1 MINIILNAVTI
12 VIIIAHKCSLEFER
26 LYLYHRSKREGT
38 DPNSCEYLSI
48 YGQKLLL
55 N

>member
-1 MINIILNAVTI
+1 MLSI
-12 VIIIAHKCSLEFER
+12 VIIIAHKCSSEFER
-26 LYLYHRSKREGT
+26 LYLYHRSKHKGT
-38 DPNSCEYLSI
+38 DPNLCEYLSI